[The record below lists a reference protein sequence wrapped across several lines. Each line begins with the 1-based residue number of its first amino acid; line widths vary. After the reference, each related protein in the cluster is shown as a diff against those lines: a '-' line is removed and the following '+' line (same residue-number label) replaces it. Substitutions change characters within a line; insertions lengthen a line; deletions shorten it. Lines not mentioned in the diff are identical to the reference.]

1 MGKYN
6 DAYAKFTKKYDVP
19 LNIQTEYDGA
29 EKLAFIDDFVMS
41 SSPAKKA
48 QSVYM
53 STLSSA
59 LTSYINKKL
68 KMEAG
73 KSHELANFDVRDFV
87 TEFDK
92 VIEAI
97 RSDKAEKEKT
107 EYTHRQFEGLPLDRV
122 ANDAWGRV
130 APGYNKTLPTM
141 WKEQMK
147 SGRLKIEN
155 ARLAVHSLYEKLTA
169 KDAKKEELTGE
180 LKNIVAAREAMR
192 QLRESRKG
200 FIGFF
205 WKLFNREQNNQ
216 EKDLLNLLEIEVNEL
231 KGPDYNYDVDGVF
244 YEATRETPF
253 GESELYRTNAQDL
266 SIDKREPEKFPINV
280 EKEKVSESK
289 ETVKEEV
296 KEVKEEVKEEEYGY
310 NYEID
315 DYVELDPER
324 VREWEQIK
332 ADNQRKIDE
341 LSVRIEQIEPSHA
354 LKFERMLVQPPV
366 KRSAD
371 STTPYTNWLQERKQF
386 FNFPMHDKLEDIIY
400 PSVTD
405 KNDMSLSQIENVEK
419 VHLSM
424 RLPFQYICEDA
435 EKPNMTPE
443 EFHKNVHQHLST
455 AFSIIIGRLNTIA
468 GEEADIKQNFI
479 NAAKIFE
486 LGFRAYAP
494 KEAFPDGSY
503 EKYANDYILN
513 LDIVEANFEKYEE
526 FFESKNDLPEFIGYV
541 KKELNW
547 DRNFDKQKL
556 VDEQK
561 AIKEQY
567 DKEQARIKALIA
579 EERRQRQEAE
589 QRREED
595 FKILQEKRH
604 LKVQKQIEAYNRQEE
619 AKKEQKRLQ
628 REMEELKL
636 QDAQANAEKLIDLE
650 FELKEKEINDKFEY
664 LNSEELKA
672 IPEGKTLANKNLL
685 KFGYIPRVETVQK
698 DREELNKIAD
708 YLNDFKQPV
717 VSSAYGLAA
726 YRDYVNSKGE
736 KMDFFTHYLLTDIVY
751 LNDAKIKQV
760 ERSAEIIGIL
770 TKSYEKKSNRMR
782 VVVEQKQW
790 IKKDIDGWEKSAEY
804 RISELNRFRNDKAKR
819 EYDRRMYE
827 INWWIEDKD
836 IFIDPELLK
845 ERYEKCFQERMEK
858 ETQWFKEHDRE
869 MFESDIEE
877 FKVVAKQRALRELR
891 SEKRQQLRK
900 EATEKYNRQ
909 DKEFFP
915 EIKIPNLLLPEEKK
929 VELNQQEIIEAD
941 DRKEFINKLGED
953 VNGKDV
959 SNKSEKVE
967 TKDNPT
973 PENVKE

>member
-1 MGKYN
+1 MANPQIYTDALDKFRAEYNLPDYDLEKEIAADNVTRFFNNKSIGASAQQYERLAANAALKYFESSTTFQKN
-6 DAYAKFTKKYDVP
+6 GSQQLKGFDHSKFIADFEALMQARYDSK
-19 LNIQTEYDGA
+19 LEDGVEA
-29 EKLAFIDDFVMS
+29 EKRTPFDGSNKATLKTVINESAHKVNKPLAELWAD
-41 SSPAKKA
+41 
-48 QSVYM
+48 
-53 STLSSA
+53 
-59 LTSYINKKL
+59 KL
-68 KMEAG
+68 KSGTYKFKDLNSIVAVQ
-73 KSHELANFDVRDFV
+73 SNTLFA
-87 TEFDK
+87 
-92 VIEAI
+92 A
-97 RSDKAEKEKT
+97 KEKT
-107 EYTHRQFEGLPLDRV
+107 EEHVRIFRDLV
-122 ANDAWGRV
+122 A
-130 APGYNKTLPTM
+130 
-141 WKEQMK
+141 
-147 SGRLKIEN
+147 S
-155 ARLAVHSLYEKLTA
+155 
-169 KDAKKEELTGE
+169 
-180 LKNIVAAREAMR
+180 REAVR
-192 QLRESRKG
+192 ELRASRKG
-200 FIGFF
+200 IRGFF
-205 WKLFNREQNNQ
+205 WRLFNREQNKQ
-216 EKDLLNLLEIEVNEL
+216 EKDFLTSLDSHINQLGKTNGYDVNSALHDVTNVTTWGKDLLE
-231 KGPDYNYDVDGVF
+231 
-244 YEATRETPF
+244 R
-253 GESELYRTNAQDL
+253 SNAVDL

-280 EKEKVSESK
+280 EEEVSENK

-296 KEVKEEVKEEEYGY
+296 KEVKEEVKEEEYEYSYG
-310 NYEID
+310 ID

-324 VREWEQIK
+324 VREWEQIR
-332 ADNQRKIDE
+332 AENQRKIDE

-435 EKPNMTPE
+435 ENPNMTPE

-468 GEEADIKQNFI
+468 GEEADIKENFI

-486 LGFRAYAP
+486 LGFKAYAP
-494 KEAFPDGSY
+494 KEAFPEGSY

-541 KKELNW
+541 KESLNRE
-547 DRNFDKQKL
+547 RNYDKNRL
-556 VDEQK
+556 ANEQK
-561 AIKEQY
+561 EIKEQY

-579 EERRQRQEAE
+579 EERRQRAEAE

-636 QDAQANAEKLIDLE
+636 QDTQANAEKLLDLE
-650 FELKEKEINDKFEY
+650 FEFKEKEINSKFEY
-664 LNSEELKA
+664 LNSEELKD

-736 KMDFFTHYLLTDIVY
+736 KMDYFTHYLLTDIVY

-760 ERSAEIIGIL
+760 ERSAEIIDIL
-770 TKSYEKKSNRMR
+770 TKSYELKSNRMR
-782 VVVEQKQW
+782 VVVQSKEM

-804 RISELNRFRNDKAKR
+804 RISELNRLRNDKAKR
-819 EYDRRMYE
+819 EYDRRMYA

-858 ETQWFKEHDRE
+858 ETVWFKEHDRE

-929 VELNQQEIIEAD
+929 VELNQQENIEAD
-941 DRKEFINKLGED
+941 DRKEFLEKLDKD

-967 TKDNPT
+967 EK
-973 PENVKE
+973 ENLILESVKE

>member
-1 MGKYN
+1 MANPQIYTEALNKFRAEYNLPDYDLEKEIAADNVTRFFNNKSIGASAQQYERLAANAALKYFESST
-6 DAYAKFTKKYDVP
+6 KFQSNGTQQLKGFDHSKFIADFEALMQARYDSK
-19 LNIQTEYDGA
+19 LEDGVEA
-29 EKLAFIDDFVMS
+29 EKRTPFDGSNKETLKTVINASANKVNKPLAELWADKLISGTYKFKELNSIV
-41 SSPAKKA
+41 AV
-48 QSVYM
+48 QSN
-53 STLSSA
+53 TLFA
-59 LTSYINKKL
+59 
-68 KMEAG
+68 A
-73 KSHELANFDVRDFV
+73 
-87 TEFDK
+87 
-92 VIEAI
+92 
-97 RSDKAEKEKT
+97 KEKT
-107 EYTHRQFEGLPLDRV
+107 EENVRIFRDLV
-122 ANDAWGRV
+122 A
-130 APGYNKTLPTM
+130 
-141 WKEQMK
+141 
-147 SGRLKIEN
+147 S
-155 ARLAVHSLYEKLTA
+155 
-169 KDAKKEELTGE
+169 
-180 LKNIVAAREAMR
+180 REAVR
-192 QLRESRKG
+192 ELRASRKG
-200 FIGFF
+200 IRGFF
-205 WKLFNREQNNQ
+205 WRLFNREQNKQ
-216 EKDLLNLLEIEVNEL
+216 EKDFLTSLDSHINQLGKTN
-231 KGPDYNYDVDGVF
+231 GYDVNSALHD
-244 YEATRETPF
+244 ATNVTTWGKDLFER
-253 GESELYRTNAQDL
+253 SNAFDL

-280 EKEKVSESK
+280 EEEVSENK

-296 KEVKEEVKEEEYGY
+296 KEVKEVKEEEYEYSYG
-310 NYEID
+310 ID

-324 VREWEQIK
+324 VKEWEQIK
-332 ADNQRKIDE
+332 AENQRKIDE

-435 EKPNMTPE
+435 ETPNMTPE
-443 EFHKNVHQHLST
+443 KFHERVHQHLSS

-486 LGFRAYAP
+486 LGFKAYAP
-494 KEAFPDGSY
+494 KEAFPEGSY

-526 FFESKNDLPEFIGYV
+526 FFESKNDLPDFIGHV
-541 KKELNW
+541 KKALDWE
-547 DRNFDKQKL
+547 RNYDKNKL
-556 VDEQK
+556 ADEQK
-561 AIKEQY
+561 EIKEQY

-579 EERRQRQEAE
+579 EERRQREEAE
-589 QRREED
+589 QRKEED
-595 FKILQEKRH
+595 LKILQEKRH

-619 AKKEQKRLQ
+619 AKKEKEKLQ

-636 QDAQANAEKLIDLE
+636 QDTQANAEKLIDLE
-650 FELKEKEINDKFEY
+650 FELKEKEINSKFEY
-664 LNSEELKA
+664 LNSEELKD

-736 KMDFFTHYLLTDIVY
+736 KMDYFTHNLLTDIVD
-751 LNDAKIKQV
+751 LNDEKIKQV

-770 TKSYEKKSNRMR
+770 TKSYALKSNRMR
-782 VVVEQKQW
+782 VVVQSKEM

-804 RISELNRFRNDKAKR
+804 RISELNRLRNDKAKR
-819 EYDRRMYE
+819 EYDRRIYA

-858 ETQWFKEHDRE
+858 ETVWFKEHDRE

-891 SEKRQQLRK
+891 SEKRQQLRN

-915 EIKIPNLLLPEEKK
+915 EIKIPNILLPEEKK
-929 VELNQQEIIEAD
+929 VELNNDQDPVRE
-941 DRKEFINKLGED
+941 NLGLKPEDLESSAPVND
-953 VNGKDV
+953 VNDRV
-959 SNKSEKVE
+959 NSAPEKQLNNLA
-967 TKDNPT
+967 K
-973 PENVKE
+973 